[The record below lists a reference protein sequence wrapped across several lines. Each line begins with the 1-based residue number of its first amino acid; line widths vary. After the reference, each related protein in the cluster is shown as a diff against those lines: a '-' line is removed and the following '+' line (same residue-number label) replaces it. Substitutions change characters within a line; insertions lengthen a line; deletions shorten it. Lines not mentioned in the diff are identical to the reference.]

1 MNKDSYI
8 GILLQDLRKKNQV
21 LDMIM
26 YANQRQKDALTDP
39 NLDPDEFDK
48 IVEEKAK
55 LIERLEQL
63 DDGFE
68 KIYDYVREELK
79 ENKEAH
85 KEEILE
91 MQNLIRQL
99 TEKSASIQA
108 QEQRNKELMKNKFTE
123 VKQHVR
129 EIRSSQKVVN
139 QYYQNMMKANYI
151 DPQFMD
157 NKK

>member
-123 VKQHVR
+123 VRQHVR